1 MKKIFRIFVACLVV
15 VAAASCT
22 RELIAPENEDNNN
35 QEIPEGLVR
44 KEFSAT
50 VEEVGVKSDIS
61 GSFVL
66 WEAGDEIAIY
76 DGTTT
81 IKKFTA
87 ASIGSGG
94 KTCSFQGNA
103 AEAASYVAVAP
114 YSVFT
119 NYNAEGPTLSLTMPS
134 LQKVKPGHSVDS
146 EALISIAETND
157 NTLSFSNHFAL
168 VKVTLSRTDVV
179 SVLLKG
185 NNGES
190 ITGTGEYVV
199 STKSLNLSGA
209 NGSEVRLVHQD
220 AEGNADAFPAGDYYI
235 AIWPTTFS
243 NGFKL
248 ILSTTDGSK
257 TCMSSS
263 SNLSI
268 ARNNGSNFQTID
280 NKSTFC
286 PPTIMTAAQLK
297 MWRRCTE
304 GYAVGET
311 VQLGADID
319 LGEGGA
325 AYAWET
331 PSEFC
336 GTFNGQGYKIY
347 NFTVNTN
354 VARSGFLG
362 TLKEGGVFKNTVF
375 GSSDGTTA
383 DGVSAINM
391 TCNENSWKYTG
402 LIGYVSKNAVVENV
416 TNFVPVSTLTSVT
429 TKHAIGGIAG
439 AAYTGAQIKNC
450 TNNASITDN
459 STMAYDDGNICGMG
473 GVLGQTG
480 YTITMSGCVNKGII
494 TNYCPGVLYIGG
506 IIGADTGDGTTI
518 SACTNYGIV
527 YNDAV
532 SGPTGSSSFTVFV
545 GGVAGTVGVNAQ
557 IIKCQN
563 LIDKSIHDSSA
574 NVEQRKTLDTR
585 AGVGGIVGG
594 TRKSNVQILGC
605 KNEGIPL
612 QTNESNTKD
621 VACGGIIGYS
631 SSSILISKAAD
642 DTPTENYYVKN
653 IYKPITKITDTFYV
667 GGIAGL
673 LDRAADDN
681 IVEHCTNN
689 GCFEFNL
696 CGNDSS
702 ANINAGGIV
711 GSTNGIVR
719 YCTNNAYIYNRANK
733 GPNRQAMRY
742 GGIAG
747 GTTGRKPIEISNCT
761 NNGYIGAHSAYG
773 TSLFGGI
780 LATFCPDATVVR
792 NCVNRGAIT
801 SCKVVGTTLSNT
813 QGGATNSWRGGLF
826 GTIEEPAATVV
837 NCEGC
842 VIACDFV
849 RSSSTQYVQT
859 GIIAGKLVNGSANK
873 LTIGSTENPFKIVN
887 TTRIMTGSDNNPAI
901 LTEISGESPVTSV
914 SIANKHLIGT
924 SNALYDATA
933 GSSDLD
939 KFDFNIVVGTEAQAG
954 I

>member
-66 WEAGDEIAIY
+66 WEAGDEIAVY
-76 DGTTT
+76 DGTAT

-94 KTCSFQGNA
+94 KTCSFQGDA

-114 YSVFT
+114 YSVVT
-119 NYNAEGPTLSLTMPS
+119 NLHTDSFSLTMPS

-146 EALISIAETND
+146 EALISIAETTD

-185 NNGES
+185 NNSES
-190 ITGTGEYVV
+190 ITGTVEYVV
-199 STKSLNLSGA
+199 STQSLNLSDA
-209 NGSEVRLVHQD
+209 DGSEVRLVHQD
-220 AEGNADAFPAGDYYI
+220 ADGNADAFPAGDYYI

-263 SNLSI
+263 SSLSI
-268 ARNNGSNFQTID
+268 DRNNGSNFQTID
-280 NKSTFC
+280 DKSTFC
-286 PPTIMTAAQLK
+286 PPTITTAQQLK
-297 MWRRCTE
+297 MWRRCAE

-311 VQLGADID
+311 VQLGADVD
-319 LGEGGA
+319 LGEGGD
-325 AYAWET
+325 AYDWET

-362 TLKEGGVFKNTVF
+362 TLSEGGVFKNTVF

-383 DGVSAINM
+383 DGKSSITM
-391 TCNENSWKYTG
+391 TCNEGSWKYTG
-402 LIGYVSKNAVVENV
+402 LIGYVSKKAVVQNV
-416 TNFVPVSTLTSVT
+416 TNFVPVTADAAVT

-439 AAYTGAQIKNC
+439 AAYTGAQINNC
-450 TNNASITDN
+450 TNWANITDN
-459 STMAYDDGNICGMG
+459 STMAYNGDAVCGMG

-480 YTITMSGCVNKGII
+480 YTITISGCENKAKI
-494 TNYCPGVLYIGG
+494 TNNCPGVLYLGG

-518 SACTNYGIV
+518 QNCTNYGIV
-527 YNDAV
+527 YNQAA
-532 SGPTGSSSFTVFV
+532 SGPSSDTFTVFL
-545 GGVAGTVGVNAQ
+545 GGIAGTVGVNAK

-563 LIDKSIHDSSA
+563 LFNQSIKDVLNDSA
-574 NVEQRKTLDTR
+574 DIEQRDSLATR
-585 AGVGGIVGG
+585 AGLGGIVGG

-605 KNEGIPL
+605 KNEGRPRINIKP
-612 QTNESNTKD
+612 NAKD

-642 DTPTENYYVKN
+642 ETPTENYYVKN
-653 IYKPITKITDTFYV
+653 IYKPGTTHATFYL

-673 LDRAADDN
+673 LDRDNTDN
-681 IVEHCTNN
+681 IVEYCTNN
-689 GCFEFNL
+689 GGFEFYDFCDKDGVGVNV
-696 CGNDSS
+696 
-702 ANINAGGIV
+702 GGIV
-711 GSTNGIVR
+711 GSTKGIVR
-719 YCTNNAYIYNRANK
+719 YCTNNAYVFNRAK
-733 GPNRQAMRY
+733 TEKKRHVMRY

-747 GTTGRKPIEISNCT
+747 GTKSRKPKEISNCT
-761 NNGYIGAHSAYG
+761 NNGHIGAQFTYG
-773 TSLFGGI
+773 PSYFGGI

-801 SCKVVGTTLSNT
+801 SSRYHGTEFYDT
-813 QGGATNSWRGGLF
+813 QGGAANSWLGGLF
-826 GTIEEPAATVV
+826 GSIEQPTVAVV

-849 RSSSTQYVQT
+849 RLESNQYTQT
-859 GIIAGKLVNGSANK
+859 GIIAGKLVNGSENK
-873 LTIGSTENPFKIVN
+873 LTIGSLENPFKIVN
-887 TTRIMTGSDNNPAI
+887 TTRITTGTNARPTVLSD
-901 LTEISGESPVTSV
+901 ISGESPVTSV
-914 SIANKHLIGT
+914 SIAYKHLIGT
-924 SNALYDATA
+924 SNPLYDATA
-933 GSSDLD
+933 GSFNLD
-939 KFDFNIVVGTEAQAG
+939 KFDFHIVVGTEAQAG